1 MWQFVRNCLKCRS
14 RQILSIWSPRVNLR
28 RLEEFRV
35 ERIEDRLVLDSKAE
49 LPRRFEHFAEQQT
62 DHHK

>member
-1 MWQFVRNCLKCRS
+1 MAEIVQSDGEDKF
-14 RQILSIWSPRVNLR
+14 LSIWAPRVNLR

-35 ERIEDRLVLDSKAE
+35 EHIEDRLVLDSKAE
-49 LPRRFEHFAEQQT
+49 LLRRFEHFAEQQT